1 MEAQIISQFEL
12 ARAIRVLVIM
22 IVIDRE
28 RNGDT
33 GNIKTWR
40 S

>member
-12 ARAIRVLVIM
+12 ARAIMVLVII

-28 RNGDT
+28 RNGDI